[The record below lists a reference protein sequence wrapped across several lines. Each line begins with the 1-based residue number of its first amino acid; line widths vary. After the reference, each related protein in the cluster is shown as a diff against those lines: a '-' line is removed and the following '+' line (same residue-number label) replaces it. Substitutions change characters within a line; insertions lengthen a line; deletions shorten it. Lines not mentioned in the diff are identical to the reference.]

1 MNLVGRQLASLKD
14 GIGEDGMGGW
24 DGWIDRWTDGEID

>member
-1 MNLVGRQLASLKD
+1 MNLVSRQLASLK
-14 GIGEDGMGGW
+14 DGMGGW